1 MISSKKT
8 ADLKNDNLQSL
19 YDDFLEDLKELEM
32 PINHKEEQIVLE
44 KAIAE

>member
-8 ADLKNDNLQSL
+8 ADVKNDNLQSL
-19 YDDFLEDLKELEM
+19 YDDFMEDLKELDM
-32 PINHKEEQIVLE
+32 PINRKEEQKVLE